1 MAKSLPA
8 CADLVDCKYAVA
20 GHDGTLSDVDGEL
33 FIKPCTNTEVAFY
46 NDTIAHHQDFYDFMP
61 TFLGTLQLDEDQ
73 NKTIEEKRD
82 EFVAQHSNPELSYPG
97 RTNGKRIVTNQ
108 AVVLENAAHGF
119 VKPNIL
125 DVKLGVR
132 LWADDAH
139 QDKKKRFDKVT
150 EQTTHKEFGFRI
162 AGMRVWQG
170 HDAKGD
176 DIDED
181 GYRIYSK
188 DYGRFELNN
197 GNVHEAF
204 KKFIFNESAGIDN
217 ELGQLI
223 SQAFLTDL
231 RRIEDVLESQ
241 ESRMYSASLLFV
253 FEGDGKALRAAM
265 EEASRTPPPTTI
277 EHASSSSGET
287 QLSFDEE
294 EEEEEEDEDDM
305 EEEFFPKIYAL
316 KIIDFAHAQ
325 WTPGLGPD
333 ENSLVGVRSVAKI
346 LEKLVESWP

>member
-1 MAKSLPA
+1 MAKPLPI
-8 CADLVDCKYAVA
+8 CADLIDCNYAVA
-20 GHDGTLSDVDGEL
+20 GHDGTLSDIDGEL
-33 FIKPCTNTEVAFY
+33 FIKPCTDTEIAFY
-46 NDTIAHHQDFYDFMP
+46 NDTIANHQDFYDFMP
-61 TFLGTLQLDEDQ
+61 EFLGTLQLDENQ
-73 NKTIEEKRD
+73 NKSIEETAA
-82 EFVAQHSNPELSYPG
+82 ELIAQHSIPEVSYPG

-108 AVVLENAAHGF
+108 AVVLMNASHGF
-119 VKPNIL
+119 LKPNIL

-139 QDKKKRFDKVT
+139 QEKKTRFDKVT
-150 EQTTHKEFGFRI
+150 EQTTHKDFGFRI

-170 HDAKGD
+170 PDAKGD

-181 GYRIYSK
+181 GYRIYNK

-204 KKFIFNESAGIDN
+204 KNFIFTEAAGIDK

-231 RRIEDVLESQ
+231 RRIQDVLESQ

-253 FEGDGKALRAAM
+253 FEGDGKALRSAM
-265 EEASRTPPPTTI
+265 EEASRTPPPTTM

-287 QLSFDEE
+287 QSSF
-294 EEEEEEDEDDM
+294 EEEEDEDEDDI
-305 EEEFFPKIYAL
+305 EEGSFPKIYAL
-316 KIIDFAHAQ
+316 KVIDFAHAQ

-333 ENSLVGVRSVAKI
+333 ENALVGVRRVGEI
-346 LEKLVESWP
+346 LEMLVES

>member
-1 MAKSLPA
+1 
-8 CADLVDCKYAVA
+8 
-20 GHDGTLSDVDGEL
+20 
-33 FIKPCTNTEVAFY
+33 
-46 NDTIAHHQDFYDFMP
+46 MP
-61 TFLGTLQLDEDQ
+61 TFLGTLQLDENQ
-73 NKTIEEKRD
+73 NKTFEEK
-82 EFVAQHSNPELSYPG
+82 EVELIAQFAQHSKPEASYPG
-97 RTNGKRIVTNQ
+97 RTNGKRIATNQ
-108 AVVLENAAHGF
+108 AVVLENASHGF

-139 QDKKKRFDKVT
+139 QDKKTRFDKVT
-150 EQTTHKEFGFRI
+150 EQTTHKDFGFRI
-162 AGMRVWQG
+162 AGMKVWQG
-170 HDAKGD
+170 PDAKGD
-176 DIDED
+176 GIDED
-181 GYRIYSK
+181 GYRIYNK

-204 KKFIFNESAGIDN
+204 KKFIFTESAGIDK

-231 RRIEDVLESQ
+231 RRIQDALESQ

-265 EEASRTPPPTTI
+265 EEAVRTPPPTTI

-287 QLSFDEE
+287 QSSFED
-294 EEEEEEDEDDM
+294 EEDEEDLA
-305 EEEFFPKIYAL
+305 EESFPKIYSL
-316 KIIDFAHAQ
+316 KVIDFAHAQ

-333 ENSLVGVRSVAKI
+333 ENALVGVRSVGQI
-346 LEKLVESWP
+346 LEKLADL

>member
-1 MAKSLPA
+1 MAKPLPI
-8 CADLVDCKYAVA
+8 CADLIDCNYAVA

-33 FIKPCTNTEVAFY
+33 FIKPCTNTEIAFY
-46 NDTIAHHQDFYDFMP
+46 NDSIASHPDFYDFMP
-61 TFLGTLQLDEDQ
+61 TFLGTLQLDEGQ
-73 NKTIEEKRD
+73 KKTIEEKRD
-82 EFVAQHSNPELSYPG
+82 ELIAQHSIPEVSYPG

-108 AVVLENAAHGF
+108 AVVLENASHGF

-139 QDKKKRFDKVT
+139 QDKKTRFDKVT

-170 HDAKGD
+170 PDAKGD

-181 GYRIYSK
+181 GYRIYNK
-188 DYGRFELNN
+188 DYGRFEVNN
-197 GNVHEAF
+197 SNVHDAF
-204 KKFIFNESAGIDN
+204 KNFIFTESAGIDK

-231 RRIEDVLESQ
+231 RRIQDVLEGQ

-265 EEASRTPPPTTI
+265 EDASRTPPRTMN

-287 QLSFDEE
+287 LSSFDDEG

-305 EEEFFPKIYAL
+305 EDESFPKIYAL
-316 KIIDFAHAQ
+316 KVID
-325 WTPGLGPD
+325 LLMRNGP
-333 ENSLVGVRSVAKI
+333 LV
-346 LEKLVESWP
+346 